1 MVMGAAITTKTIAAV
16 STPRTNFSPLAS
28 TRRGTEVSSA
38 YLTRATA
45 FRARNSGLNLECA
58 ESPLKIFSGT
68 VKLGCRPELPRL
80 TARRRPGTLVG
91 SEEYRMAK
99 LALIYG
105 MRLLPEEDLGEVRDA
120 TVVLKNGRT
129 ARITMHLIEGSKE
142 EIEVTFHQS
151 VQAFFE
157 MYPEI

>member
-1 MVMGAAITTKTIAAV
+1 MTHYFGLNGFDM
-16 STPRTNFSPLAS
+16 PL
-28 TRRGTEVSSA
+28 
-38 YLTRATA
+38 LTRQSDTQH
-45 FRARNSGLNLECA
+45 RDRE
-58 ESPLKIFSGT
+58 T
-68 VKLGCRPELPRL
+68 RP
-80 TARRRPGTLVG
+80 
-91 SEEYRMAK
+91 MAK

-129 ARITMHLIEGSKE
+129 ARVTMHLIEGSKE
-142 EIEVTFHQS
+142 EIEATFHQS